1 MILNF
6 RNMLFLIFNNPCY
19 GLKLS
24 ANGRVAS
31 PNLSSLSKEQLH
43 AHISTTTAAV
53 TTKFRVQVLL
63 ILLVLRVQIFPC
75 LEQKLPAVRRPTIDQ
90 SPPPPGYHGERVL
103 NDVDNNL
110 EARRSRKPAVA

>member
-6 RNMLFLIFNNPCY
+6 RIMLYLIFNNPCY

-24 ANGRVAS
+24 ASGRVAS

-53 TTKFRVQVLL
+53 TTKLRVEVVP
-63 ILLVLRVQIFPC
+63 ILLVLRVQIFPY
-75 LEQKLPAVRRPTIDQ
+75 LEQKLPAVRRPTIGQ
-90 SPPPPGYHGERVL
+90 SPPPPDYHGGRT
-103 NDVDNNL
+103 
-110 EARRSRKPAVA
+110 